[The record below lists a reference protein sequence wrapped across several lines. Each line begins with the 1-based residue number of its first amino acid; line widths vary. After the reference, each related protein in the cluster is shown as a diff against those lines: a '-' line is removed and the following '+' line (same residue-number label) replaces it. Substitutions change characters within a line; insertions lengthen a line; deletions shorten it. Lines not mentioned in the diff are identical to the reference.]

1 MTTLTTCRYCDQSF
15 ARLTTHLKSCPERE
29 TFVRASREKLQLKK
43 RRVNAD
49 LQRAQEQADLQ
60 RAQLECFAEAEA
72 NRHREELAR
81 IEAGRAVSLAVEETK
96 QVGHKCEVL
105 KTLSYDQPL
114 VIDARWGQEVLA
126 KIRPVMKIFRQL
138 ICGGK
143 IDSARSLQRWRHN
156 VPREGKHLLHILS
169 GKDIQFAPEL
179 APKDHEEYAV
189 AVAGIRSAFE
199 ADSEQDLRAAID
211 DLD

>member
-43 RRVNAD
+43 RRVK
-49 LQRAQEQADLQ
+49 
-60 RAQLECFAEAEA
+60 A